1 MFTAKD
7 YDQALLTPQKIFDLP
22 MEVVETE
29 SLTAKQK
36 LEVLKRW
43 EADAHDLEVA
53 TDESMSGGERSRLGE
68 VRRAIDELSKREN
81 VDEKSLDLF
90 LTPARKMKLG
100 RIFVIRPF
108 LMAFEPASGLRS
120 CELRLRP

>member
-29 SLTAKQK
+29 SMTTKQK
-36 LEVLKRW
+36 LKVLKRW

-53 TDESMSGGERSRLGE
+53 SDESMTGGERSRLGE
-68 VRRAIDELSKREN
+68 VRRAIDELCEREG
-81 VDEKSLDLF
+81 VDEKNCNDLQ
-90 LTPARKMKLG
+90 
-100 RIFVIRPF
+100 
-108 LMAFEPASGLRS
+108 
-120 CELRLRP
+120 

>member
-68 VRRAIDELSKREN
+68 VRRAIDELSKCEN

-90 LTPARKMKLG
+90 
-100 RIFVIRPF
+100 
-108 LMAFEPASGLRS
+108 
-120 CELRLRP
+120 

>member
-29 SLTAKQK
+29 SLTTKQK
-36 LEVLKRW
+36 LKVLKRW

-53 TDESMSGGERSRLGE
+53 TDENMSGGERSRFGE
-68 VRRAIDELSKREN
+68 VRRAIHELCKRESIEEN
-81 VDEKSLDLF
+81 CTDL
-90 LTPARKMKLG
+90 L
-100 RIFVIRPF
+100 
-108 LMAFEPASGLRS
+108 
-120 CELRLRP
+120 

>member
-90 LTPARKMKLG
+90 
-100 RIFVIRPF
+100 
-108 LMAFEPASGLRS
+108 
-120 CELRLRP
+120 